1 MDALSRCLLG
11 IRRGTNMR
19 LTRTNKTFI
28 RRATGALISLMCII
42 LIPTVS
48 MASGYGI
55 SAQADAA
62 GFATDLAFYAG
73 AFSTA
78 VTASVN
84 PSATMAVLAIL
95 GAIENAAVYQP
106 DSAVLC
112 SIADFLNGV
121 PILREIGKLPIANPY
136 AAVFLSLI
144 AAALI
149 VIHSFAES
157 KFVSEETIDKLD
169 KFVGYICTVAISLLP
184 FVTND
189 ALEADPP
196 IVKGAALAARSSG
209 FLSNAASAPGI
220 GTYFLAGI
228 TIIVITVIYYCN
240 YSCMDNWEVI
250 VAAFP
255 MKGTSLIWQI
265 LKAIIHAIL
274 LVLQI
279 FAPVVSFIISIHL
292 AVAGL
297 FLFRILKRN
306 SQYYKDVYV
315 CKHKVAKPH
324 VFMYLRS

>member
-1 MDALSRCLLG
+1 MRL
-11 IRRGTNMR
+11 IGTNKAF
-19 LTRTNKTFI
+19 L
-28 RRATGALISLMCII
+28 RRATGALISLMCVI

-62 GFATDLAFYAG
+62 SFATDLAFYAG

-169 KFVGYICTVAISLLP
+169 KFVGYICTVAI
-184 FVTND
+184 
-189 ALEADPP
+189 
-196 IVKGAALAARSSG
+196 
-209 FLSNAASAPGI
+209 
-220 GTYFLAGI
+220 
-228 TIIVITVIYYCN
+228 
-240 YSCMDNWEVI
+240 
-250 VAAFP
+250 
-255 MKGTSLIWQI
+255 
-265 LKAIIHAIL
+265 
-274 LVLQI
+274 
-279 FAPVVSFIISIHL
+279 
-292 AVAGL
+292 
-297 FLFRILKRN
+297 
-306 SQYYKDVYV
+306 
-315 CKHKVAKPH
+315 
-324 VFMYLRS
+324 